1 MSKGSAPRP
10 FDVDQK
16 TFESNWEKIFGNRK
30 TKNGSDKHD
39 NVGEKDAE
47 DKAIPKDSNRG

>member
-10 FDVDQK
+10 FEVDQK

-30 TKNGSDKHD
+30 TKNGGNEHD
-39 NVGEKDAE
+39 NVGEKGEE
-47 DKAIPKDSNRG
+47 DKTVPNDSSGS

>member
-30 TKNGSDKHD
+30 TKNGSDEHD

-47 DKAIPKDSNRG
+47 GEAVPNDSDRS

>member
-16 TFESNWEKIFGNRK
+16 TFEINWEKIFGNRK
-30 TKNGSDKHD
+30 TKNGSDEHD

-47 DKAIPKDSNRG
+47 GKAVPDDSDRG

>member
-10 FDVDQK
+10 FEVDQK

-30 TKNGSDKHD
+30 TNTGSDEHD

-47 DKAIPKDSNRG
+47 DKAIPDDSSGS

>member
-30 TKNGSDKHD
+30 AKNLENEHD
-39 NVGEKDAE
+39 NVGEKGE
-47 DKAIPKDSNRG
+47 DNKAIPDDSDRG

>member
-30 TKNGSDKHD
+30 TKNGSDEHD
-39 NVGEKDAE
+39 DVGKKDAE
-47 DKAIPKDSNRG
+47 DKAVPDDSSGS

>member
-30 TKNGSDKHD
+30 AKNVENEHDDLGKKGEENKTVPNDSD
-39 NVGEKDAE
+39 
-47 DKAIPKDSNRG
+47 RG

>member
-10 FDVDQK
+10 FEVDQK

-30 TKNGSDKHD
+30 TKNGSDKRD
-39 NVGEKDAE
+39 DVGKKGEE
-47 DKAIPKDSNRG
+47 DKAIPDDSSGS

>member
-10 FDVDQK
+10 FEVDQK
-16 TFESNWEKIFGNRK
+16 TFENNWEAIFGNRK
-30 TKNGSDKHD
+30 TKNGSNEHD

-47 DKAIPKDSNRG
+47 GEAVPDDSDRG

>member
-16 TFESNWEKIFGNRK
+16 TFEINWEKIFGNRK
-30 TKNGSDKHD
+30 TKNGSDEHD

-47 DKAIPKDSNRG
+47 DKAVPNDSDRG

>member
-10 FDVDQK
+10 FEVDQK
-16 TFESNWEKIFGNRK
+16 TFESNWEKIFGKRK
-30 TKNGSDKHD
+30 TNTGSDEHD

-47 DKAIPKDSNRG
+47 DKAIPDDSSGS

>member
-16 TFESNWEKIFGNRK
+16 TFEDNWEKIFGNRK
-30 TKNGSDKHD
+30 TKNGDNEHD
-39 NVGEKDAE
+39 NVGEKGEE
-47 DKAIPKDSNRG
+47 DKTVPSDSDRG

>member
-30 TKNGSDKHD
+30 AKNGSNEHD
-39 NVGEKDAE
+39 NVGEKGEE
-47 DKAIPKDSNRG
+47 DKAIPDDSSGN

>member
-16 TFESNWEKIFGNRK
+16 TFENNWEKIFGNRK
-30 TKNGSDKHD
+30 IKNGDNKHD
-39 NVGEKDAE
+39 NVGEKGEE
-47 DKAIPKDSNRG
+47 DKAVPDDPSGS